1 MPSEIP
7 PGLPPELPGLPG
19 SGDAFGTAGPE
30 RTPPMSVAPA
40 LIVAAGGVLLAVVSQ
55 AFGGGATGIA
65 LAGGFLL
72 LVGVSRVVAWAV
84 RRYELTDREIKVTAG
99 VLERTSS
106 VVPYQRV
113 QQVDLHATLL
123 QRLVGLV
130 TVRVGTAGGSEG
142 AQVNIDA
149 LNPRQAEHVRTLI
162 LYRRDLARAVPGTPT
177 PGARRAAAE
186 TFSGPVAAAESDEAV
201 PALTLSAGRLA
212 LAGATGSSIWLGIVV
227 LLGAVFAAL
236 DTLGTDGTD
245 IAGAVSAFSALA
257 LVLLGIGLLVTLP
270 LLGAGYAVLTY
281 GGYRLRVTPEHVR
294 AEYGL
299 LSQRRLTL
307 PRQRVQLVTV
317 DDNPVRRRLGMASV
331 TVQSATVASGDTSR
345 SSRLMVPLL
354 TKEETDWLV
363 LAAVGLVVPA
373 VELRPPAARG
383 RAIRRR
389 LWPPL
394 AIGAAAV
401 AGGALTGAGWPLLVG
416 FAVAALVLAALAVP
430 WGAAYYRRGGYAV
443 TDSGVTL
450 ASGVLAHRAWHV
462 PIARVQ
468 SAAARQSPFQAR
480 RDLATFSLDVAGA
493 SPAPHLRDLGEQLSR
508 TLTHDVPLASA
519 PGSSP
524 D

>member
-1 MPSEIP
+1 
-7 PGLPPELPGLPG
+7 
-19 SGDAFGTAGPE
+19 
-30 RTPPMSVAPA
+30 
-40 LIVAAGGVLLAVVSQ
+40 
-55 AFGGGATGIA
+55 
-65 LAGGFLL
+65 
-72 LVGVSRVVAWAV
+72 
-84 RRYELTDREIKVTAG
+84 
-99 VLERTSS
+99 
-106 VVPYQRV
+106 
-113 QQVDLHATLL
+113 
-123 QRLVGLV
+123 
-130 TVRVGTAGGSEG
+130 
-142 AQVNIDA
+142 
-149 LNPRQAEHVRTLI
+149 
-162 LYRRDLARAVPGTPT
+162 
-177 PGARRAAAE
+177 
-186 TFSGPVAAAESDEAV
+186 
-201 PALTLSAGRLA
+201 
-212 LAGATGSSIWLGIVV
+212 
-227 LLGAVFAAL
+227 
-236 DTLGTDGTD
+236 
-245 IAGAVSAFSALA
+245 
-257 LVLLGIGLLVTLP
+257 
-270 LLGAGYAVLTY
+270 
-281 GGYRLRVTPEHVR
+281 
-294 AEYGL
+294 
-299 LSQRRLTL
+299 
-307 PRQRVQLVTV
+307 
-317 DDNPVRRRLGMASV
+317 MASV